1 LKQEK
6 RQGADMRIDAVGL
19 NRPLSRMQGPIKK
32 VAGVTKPLTMAVTE
46 LSEDMP
52 APEEAETVRGRPH
65 EKPNNRLDTL
75 GSEVDVWV

>member
-32 VAGVTKPLTMAVTE
+32 VAGVNKPLTMAVTE
-46 LSEDMP
+46 LSLDMP

-65 EKPNNRLDTL
+65 DKPNNRLDTL

>member
-1 LKQEK
+1 MKQEK
-6 RQGADMRIDAVGL
+6 RQGADMKIDAVGL

-65 EKPNNRLDTL
+65 DKPNNRLDTL